1 MTTTGTP
8 ASQTTS
14 NTTVIRVIAGTGM
27 LFLIGAW
34 VLSAALA
41 LVDAHDTDGTAGP
54 LVSAGFT
61 VLWPAAIAGLAALFL
76 PAGTMTARV
85 RGWITA
91 IQYALTVAAPVLVA
105 LDA

>member
-8 ASQTTS
+8 ASEATG
-14 NTTVIRVIAGTGM
+14 NTTAIRVIAGTGM

-34 VLSAALA
+34 VLCAALA
-41 LVDAHDTDGTAGP
+41 LIDAHETDGVGGP
-54 LVSAGFT
+54 LVEAGFT

-76 PAGTMTARV
+76 PAEALTDKV